1 MSISSIDLAVSEN
14 AAGGNFLFSIRKH
27 SKLIYALVLVFLV
40 SLFMLSYRRSFI
52 FPQQGWWQY
61 YAWRMTEGD
70 VLYKDLYLFIP
81 PYYAMMTALLYRL
94 FDTSFIYYSVFV
106 GFPFRMIALLL
117 IYSVLCRKTKPVYA
131 CAAVFF
137 GECFNESFLM
147 YAIYDYN
154 PIGTTISLILAFV
167 MLQFYEAEGKRAER
181 KAFFAGLLC
190 GILLMFKQTLGLGL
204 SAVVVIML
212 FVLVIR
218 QKRKNWLKIMLFYLF
233 GCFDG
238 LLPAIFYFMK
248 YDCFRDF
255 LHCIF
260 QAGGAKG
267 GSQGLLTH
275 FVDILSQWQYWLVAV
290 LLFILGIACKQK
302 WDDQPDSDLSCSNPG
317 NQRNLNKGLLS
328 VTVIPFL
335 AFLCALIF
343 SRNLTTYHKLML
355 AVFFVSADLFLLSFL
370 TFEDKKYW
378 LHFSVI
384 LITAAAILVWNI
396 LPEEVVRNLY
406 EKSAYWSVHSY
417 MMNVLAYLTIV
428 IWITEL
434 VKYFTS
440 SGEGYSCLMFQTVT
454 GCFFLISLISTSVM
468 EATLI
473 VLVIPWA
480 IVFLLEISCPRK
492 IVKDMALT
500 AGMLIFV
507 LLILSEKMIIPYDWQ
522 GWRLLPVQNNVPIE
536 IAGLEGYRTDPETAA
551 VYEEIVGMIED
562 NTSPEDT
569 VYSFANIPLFN
580 VLTHRKMPTYMP
592 IHWFDV
598 CPDEIAEEDCSR
610 LLQNPPKIV
619 IWHNTGDDHWD
630 FLESV
635 FRNGKRS
642 GQRRIKTEFY
652 NDFVLRQYTL
662 LGEYDNHRDGTIQ
675 VWVKRI

>member
-1 MSISSIDLAVSEN
+1 MAVTENSNERISLSSN
-14 AAGGNFLFSIRKH
+14 TKH
-27 SKLIYALVLVFLV
+27 SKVIYALILVFLV

-70 VLYKDLYLFIP
+70 ILYKDLYLFIP
-81 PYYAMMTALLYRL
+81 PYYVMMTALLYKI
-94 FDTSFIYYSVFV
+94 FHTSFIYYSLFV
-106 GFPFRMIALLL
+106 GFPFRIITLLL
-117 IYSVLCRKTKPVYA
+117 IYSVLCRKAKPVYA
-131 CAAVFF
+131 CAGVFF

-154 PIGTTISLILAFV
+154 PIGTTISVILAYV
-167 MLQFYEAEGKRAER
+167 MLQFYEADGKRAER

-212 FVLVIR
+212 FVLAVR
-218 QKRKNWLKIMLFYLF
+218 QKRKNWLHIMLFYLF

-238 LLPAIFYFMK
+238 LLPAIFYFIE

-255 LHCIF
+255 LRCIL

-267 GSQGLLTH
+267 GSQGLFTH

-290 LLFILGIACKQK
+290 LLFLFGTACRKK
-302 WDDQPDSDLSCSNPG
+302 WDDQPGAGLSYSNPD
-317 NQRNLNKGLLS
+317 NQKSINRRVLS
-328 VTVIPFL
+328 VTVVPLL
-335 AFLCALIF
+335 ALICALFF
-343 SRNLTTYHKLML
+343 SRNLTIYHKLMV
-355 AVFFVSADLFLLSFL
+355 AVFFIFADLFLLSFL
-370 TFEDKKYW
+370 TIAETKAW
-378 LHFSVI
+378 VHFSVI
-384 LITAAAILVWNI
+384 FLTASAIIGWNM
-396 LPEEVVRNLY
+396 LPEAVVKDLY

-417 MMNVLAYLTIV
+417 LMNVLAYLMLV

-454 GCFFLISLISTSVM
+454 GCFFLISLISSSVM
-468 EATLI
+468 EAVFM
-473 VLVIPWA
+473 VLVVPWA
-480 IVFLLEISCPRK
+480 IVFLFEISCPKK
-492 IVKDMALT
+492 IMKDMVLT
-500 AGMLIFV
+500 AGMLVFV

-522 GWRLLPVQNNVPIE
+522 GWRLQPVQNNIPIK
-536 IAGLEGYRTDPETAA
+536 IAGLEGYRAKPETAA
-551 VYEEIVGMIED
+551 VFEEIVDMIED

-580 VLTHRKMPTYMP
+580 VLTQRKMPTYMP

-598 CPDEIAEEDCSR
+598 CPDEIAEADCSR

-619 IWHNTGDDHWD
+619 IWHNTSDGHWD

-635 FRNGKRS
+635 FRNGERS
-642 GQRRIKTEFY
+642 GQRLIKTDFY
-652 NDFVLRQYTL
+652 NNYVCRQYTL

-675 VWVKRI
+675 VWLRRV